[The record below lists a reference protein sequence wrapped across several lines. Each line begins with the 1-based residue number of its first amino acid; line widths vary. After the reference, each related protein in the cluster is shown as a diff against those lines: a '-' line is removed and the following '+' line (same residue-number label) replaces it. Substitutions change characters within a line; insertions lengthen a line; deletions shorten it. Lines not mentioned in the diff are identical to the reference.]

1 MLPYNV
7 SGKITEAGIRG
18 NISVGLQYMESWLR
32 GLGCVPI
39 NNVRRCA
46 ESPSRSHP
54 RTNRC
59 TRTRTR
65 S

>member
-32 GLGCVPI
+32 GQGCVPI
-39 NNVRRCA
+39 NNVR
-46 ESPSRSHP
+46 SRARGRPGPPPP
-54 RTNRC
+54 RD
-59 TRTRTR
+59 
-65 S
+65 